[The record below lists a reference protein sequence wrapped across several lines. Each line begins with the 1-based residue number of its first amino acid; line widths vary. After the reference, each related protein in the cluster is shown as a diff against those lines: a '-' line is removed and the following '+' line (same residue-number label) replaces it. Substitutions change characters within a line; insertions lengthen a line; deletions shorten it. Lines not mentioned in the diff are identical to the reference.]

1 MSLLDIRDISVR
13 FGGVHA
19 LEQVTMNLNPGEIL
33 GLIGPNGAGKT
44 TMLRV
49 ITGVVKANHGEVQLE
64 GELLNTLPIHVRVRK
79 GLGCAQQL
87 VRPFREMTLAE
98 NVALAAGAKHTQ
110 YPWQSLFRVE
120 RMEALRESRNWLAK
134 VGIEDAADSYPEA
147 VPLGYL
153 KRMEVARALAIRPRM
168 LLLDEP
174 LAGLNQAEATTF
186 ADILFELNRQ
196 GQAILLIEHNL
207 AEVRRI
213 CSRLVVLDNGRKIAE
228 GSPETVLKQ
237 SSVQEAYIG
246 QGNLNA
252 EN

>member
-1 MSLLDIRDISVR
+1 MSLLDIRAISVR

-19 LEQVTMNLNPGEIL
+19 LEEVTMNLNPGEIL

-98 NVALAAGAKHTQ
+98 NVALAAGTKHTQ

-134 VGIEDAADSYPEA
+134 VGIEDAADSYPKA

>member
-1 MSLLDIRDISVR
+1 MSLLDIRAISVR

-98 NVALAAGAKHTQ
+98 NVALAAGTKHTQ

-120 RMEALRESRNWLAK
+120 RREALRESRNWLAK

>member
-1 MSLLDIRDISVR
+1 MSLLDIRAISVR

-134 VGIEDAADSYPEA
+134 VGIEDAADSYPET

>member
-1 MSLLDIRDISVR
+1 MSLLDIQAISVR

-87 VRPFREMTLAE
+87 VRPFREMTLSE

-120 RMEALRESRNWLAK
+120 RREALRESRNWLAK

-186 ADILFELNRQ
+186 ADILFELNRH
-196 GQAILLIEHNL
+196 GQTILLIEHNL

-252 EN
+252 KN

>member
-1 MSLLDIRDISVR
+1 MSLLDIRAISVR

-120 RMEALRESRNWLAK
+120 RMEALLESRNWLAK

>member
-1 MSLLDIRDISVR
+1 MSLLDIRAISVR

-19 LEQVTMNLNPGEIL
+19 LEEVTMNLNPGEIL

-134 VGIEDAADSYPEA
+134 VGIEDAADSYPET

>member
-1 MSLLDIRDISVR
+1 MSLLDIRAISVR

-19 LEQVTMNLNPGEIL
+19 LEEVTMNLNPGEIL

-49 ITGVVKANHGEVQLE
+49 ITGVVKANHGEVLLE

-98 NVALAAGAKHTQ
+98 NVALATGAKHTQ

-120 RMEALRESRNWLAK
+120 RIEALRESRNWLAK

>member
-1 MSLLDIRDISVR
+1 MSLLDIRAISVR

-120 RMEALRESRNWLAK
+120 RREALRESRNWLAK

-186 ADILFELNRQ
+186 ADILFELNRH
-196 GQAILLIEHNL
+196 GQTILLIEHNL

-252 EN
+252 KN

>member
-1 MSLLDIRDISVR
+1 MSMLDIRAISVR

-120 RMEALRESRNWLAK
+120 RREALRESRNWLAK

>member
-1 MSLLDIRDISVR
+1 MSLLDIRAISVR
-13 FGGVHA
+13 FGGVQA

>member
-1 MSLLDIRDISVR
+1 MSLLDIRAISVR

-64 GELLNTLPIHVRVRK
+64 GELLNTLPIHIRVRK
-79 GLGCAQQL
+79 GLGFAQQI

-110 YPWQSLFRVE
+110 YPWQSLFRFE
-120 RMEALRESRNWLAK
+120 RGEALRESRNWLAK
-134 VGIEDAADSYPEA
+134 VGIEDASDSFPKA

-186 ADILFELNRQ
+186 ADILFELNRH
-196 GQAILLIEHNL
+196 GQTILLIEHNL

-252 EN
+252 KN

>member
-1 MSLLDIRDISVR
+1 MSLLDIRAISVR

-87 VRPFREMTLAE
+87 VRPFREMTIAE

>member
-1 MSLLDIRDISVR
+1 MSLLDIRAISVR